1 MANRSRYSHDDTTA
15 SGGPKSHN
23 SKVQQGGHQDDMRG
37 LKSSSRT
44 ASTSVASRG
53 RVRTGQPVIPSQ
65 NLTYTDTHLQPAWQE
80 TSFSPQAGISPQPHP
95 RGPADNHTRERG
107 QAPVRSSAM
116 ATPKETKSTWQQEA
130 ERQVFDTQV
139 QGLNTSPATAGQ
151 PPGKFT
157 SHQAQTP
164 TGRQAAQTS
173 GMTSVTPKVHN
184 SYASAVS
191 SPSDPDSIP
200 ATVAGTAAAVGG
212 GFGGSSAGFGGAGSG
227 GSG

>member
-151 PPGKFT
+151 PPSKVT
-157 SHQAQTP
+157 SHQAQTS

-191 SPSDPDSIP
+191 SPSR
-200 ATVAGTAAAVGG
+200 GG
-212 GFGGSSAGFGGAGSG
+212 RGGACRGRG
-227 GSG
+227 AATAE